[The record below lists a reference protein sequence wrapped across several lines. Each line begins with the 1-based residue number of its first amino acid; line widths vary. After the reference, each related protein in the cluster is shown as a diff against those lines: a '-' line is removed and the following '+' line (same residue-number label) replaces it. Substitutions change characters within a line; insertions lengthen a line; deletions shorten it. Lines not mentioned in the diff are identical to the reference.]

1 MKKVVRNF
9 AIAIASMLFV
19 GSVTV
24 ADAQSRNKV
33 RKLEYNSRYNY
44 EVSTVAV
51 GVDGTKVVKV
61 WGYGKKAEDAMRNA
75 KELGV
80 ACALFRGFPAGSNG
94 SAAPTPAII
103 SDPNADT
110 KYEEYFTKFFEPG
123 GKYLQYVNYSSDA
136 VPTDRVKVN
145 KKTYKVGVV
154 LSIAYDELRKEM
166 EREGIAR
173 KLNSGFYSDNQ

>member
-19 GSVTV
+19 GSMTV

-173 KLNSGFYSDNQ
+173 KLNSGF

>member
-173 KLNSGFYSDNQ
+173 KLNSGF

>member
-1 MKKVVRNF
+1 MKKVVMNF

-173 KLNSGFYSDNQ
+173 KLNSGF